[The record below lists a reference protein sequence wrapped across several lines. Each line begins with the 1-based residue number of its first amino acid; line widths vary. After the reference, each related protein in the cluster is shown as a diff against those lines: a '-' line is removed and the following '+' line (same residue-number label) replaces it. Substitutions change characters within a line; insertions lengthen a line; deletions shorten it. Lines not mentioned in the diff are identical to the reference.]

1 MKNVCIVG
9 YGAIGPIHAAA
20 LELIDEANFYAVC
33 DCDEARVLKC
43 LEKYNVVSYTNFS
56 TMLEDPSIDTI
67 HICTP
72 HYLHYEMV
80 KQALEKKKAVVC
92 EKPIAIKEEE
102 LKKMLLLPNIEKVA
116 VVFQNRL
123 NTCVRKMKA
132 ILEEKTF
139 GEILGV
145 RGLVTWM
152 RDEAYYKADEWRGKW
167 ETEGGGVLINQSIHT
182 LDLMGY
188 LAGGFKSVQANMTN
202 YSLKDTIEVEDT
214 FAAYFRMKN
223 DAKAVFFATNAFA
236 MNSSPDVQIVCERG
250 VLHYTDDKLFVDDD
264 IVCRDIT
271 AEGEKAYWGTGHI
284 QLLCNYYNEGK
295 YFSVFDAENTMKTAY
310 AMYKSAKHDGAETVI

>member
-20 LELIDEANFYAVC
+20 LEVIDEANFYAVC
-33 DCDEARVLKC
+33 DCDESRILRC
-43 LEKYNVVSYTNFS
+43 LEKYNVVSYNNFS
-56 TMLEDPSIDTI
+56 TMLEDSNIDTI

-72 HYLHYEMV
+72 HYLHYKMV
-80 KQALEKKKAVVC
+80 KLALEKGKDVVC
-92 EKPIAIKEEE
+92 EKPIAMKEEE
-102 LKKMLLLPNIEKVA
+102 LKKMLCLPNIEKVA

-123 NTCVRKMKA
+123 NTCVMKMKA

-152 RDEAYYKADEWRGKW
+152 RDEDYYKTDEWRGKW
-167 ETEGGGVLINQSIHT
+167 KTEGGGVLINQSIHT

-188 LAGGFKSVQANMTN
+188 LTDGFKSVKANMTN
-202 YSLKDTIEVEDT
+202 YSLKDVIEVEDT
-214 FAAYFRMKN
+214 FTASFRMKN

-250 VLHYTDDKLFVDDD
+250 VLHYTDDKLFVNDD
-264 IVCRDIT
+264 IVCHDIT

-284 QLLCNYYNEGK
+284 QLLRNYYNEGK
-295 YFSVFDAENTMKTAY
+295 YFSVFDAENTMETAY
-310 AMYKSAKHDGAETVI
+310 AMYKSAKYDGAEIVI